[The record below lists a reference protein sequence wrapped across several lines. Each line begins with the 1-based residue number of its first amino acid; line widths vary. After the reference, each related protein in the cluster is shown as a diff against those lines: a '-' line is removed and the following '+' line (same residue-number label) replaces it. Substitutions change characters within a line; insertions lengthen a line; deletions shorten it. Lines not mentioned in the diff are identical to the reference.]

1 MVVLGLRMSEQGMPI
16 TEKDCAIKQAG
27 QPPHSIKGQNR
38 VEQLRSV
45 RTLFI
50 SDVHLGTRACQAEL
64 LADFLLSHD
73 AQTIFLVGDI
83 MEGHCL
89 TRRKRWSLRHNRVI
103 QILFEKVKQGTRVIY
118 IPGNHDHLMRRCIGQ
133 SFQGIEIKQN
143 ALHEGADGR
152 VYFVTHGDQFDVVQK
167 RMRWLASIGHGG
179 YHVLLTINGG
189 LNRIRQ
195 KLGRE
200 YWSLSQWAKRKVK
213 QVVTRVSHFEQS
225 LCDEARACGAD
236 GVVCGHIHH
245 AADHVISGI
254 RYLNAGDWVETCSGI
269 IEFNDG
275 KIEAVQWPARHLAKP
290 SVTVHHPV
298 PAFHLGGEYA
308 GMDVVR
314 NFQLRIRSAVDSH
327 NH

>member
-1 MVVLGLRMSEQGMPI
+1 MSEQSMPV
-16 TEKDCAIKQAG
+16 TEKDRAIKQTG
-27 QPPHSIKGQNR
+27 QLLYSTK
-38 VEQLRSV
+38 EQDRAKPSRSV

-73 AQTIFLVGDI
+73 AQAIFLVGDI

-103 QILFEKVKQGTRVIY
+103 QILFEKVRQGTRVIY

-133 SFQGIEIKQN
+133 SFQGIEIRQN
-143 ALHEGADGR
+143 ALYEGADGR

-167 RMRWLASIGHGG
+167 RMRWLASVGHGG
-179 YHVLLTINGG
+179 YHALLSINGG
-189 LNRIRQ
+189 VNRIRQ
-195 KLGRE
+195 MLGWE
-200 YWSLSQWAKRKVK
+200 YWSLSQWAKQKVK

-225 LCDEARACGAD
+225 LCEEAKYNGAD

-245 AADHVISGI
+245 AADHMISGI

-269 IEFNDG
+269 IESNDG
-275 KIEAVQWPARHLAKP
+275 QINVVTWPSRHFSKP
-290 SVTVHHPV
+290 SVTELHPSHQV